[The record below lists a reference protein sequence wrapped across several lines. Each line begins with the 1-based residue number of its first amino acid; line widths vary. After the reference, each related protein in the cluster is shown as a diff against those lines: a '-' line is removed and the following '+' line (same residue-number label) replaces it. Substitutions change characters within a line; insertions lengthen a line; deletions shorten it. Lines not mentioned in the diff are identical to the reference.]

1 MRRIL
6 TFSLLAILLTVPV
19 FAFEWSGRLV
29 DADCTHRNGGP
40 HACDPGLNTTS
51 FGLLVNG
58 ETFLFDWRGS
68 QKAAEAIK
76 HRAETTAATN
86 KRLSPEVNASVIG
99 ERYGERIEERFGQSH
114 KIRVKAIII
123 EPGP

>member
-1 MRRIL
+1 MRRII
-6 TFSLLAILLTVPV
+6 TFPLFAILFTVPV

-76 HRAETTAATN
+76 HRAETNAAVN
-86 KRLSPEVNASVIG
+86 KPLSPDVNASVIG
-99 ERYGERIEERFGQSH
+99 ERYGEKIEERFGHSH
-114 KIRVKAIII
+114 KIRVKAIVI
-123 EPGP
+123 EPAP